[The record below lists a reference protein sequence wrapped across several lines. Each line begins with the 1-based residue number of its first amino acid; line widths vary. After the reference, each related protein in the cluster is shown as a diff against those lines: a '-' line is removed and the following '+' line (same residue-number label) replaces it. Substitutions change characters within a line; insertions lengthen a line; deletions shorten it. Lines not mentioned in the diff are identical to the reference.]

1 MAKSNGSLYQR
12 IRYIKSSLDNAEQSF
27 LDNKSM
33 RGELDLMLAEAE
45 FKNLRRKKDV
55 PWNWNRQLLAC
66 CAALMLLLAG
76 FGGWYSRGIF
86 DFCFDPVNEDRVLAF
101 GGYPGQTVSSERS
114 NATNGIYLSEDRGK
128 TWKQVLVQKGANMMR
143 DFRQQIAYDKTSYD
157 EEKDRCMVAYWS
169 RPWHLQE
176 YPKTGR
182 FFDESLIAVFDGD
195 QKGLWKTEDGGET
208 WFLVNSEMSDGV
220 V

>member
-76 FGGWYSRGIF
+76 FGGWFYAKDSYTPI
-86 DFCFDPVNEDRVLAF
+86 PAAVSANEVKPLKAEVPAHAHDEAGDNRS
-101 GGYPGQTVSSERS
+101 TESEQVVVKPAS
-114 NATNGIYLSEDRGK
+114 QEKNAQEVYISKAGMRK
-128 TWKQVLVQKGANMMR
+128 LVQSARVELSSSK
-143 DFRQQIAYDKTSYD
+143 
-157 EEKDRCMVAYWS
+157 
-169 RPWHLQE
+169 
-176 YPKTGR
+176 
-182 FFDESLIAVFDGD
+182 
-195 QKGLWKTEDGGET
+195 
-208 WFLVNSEMSDGV
+208 
-220 V
+220 